1 MNSLQRVLLT
11 AILGALI
18 VTSIG
23 VAFGQSSA
31 TPAAPGPIRILNQGA
46 LRSNLPEMD
55 APPPNNTRLYTP
67 EFWIAEAEVEKWRQR
82 YATPVLVVLPAAID
96 RPVYTLS
103 GDGAAT
109 AVAVVPMHGLW
120 LRRAAIAAGQVLW
133 APLDDAYAAL
143 TAPPPASDKAAA
155 EALQR
160 ARETL
165 AQTRQTIDA
174 ALARLDP

>member
-23 VAFGQSSA
+23 VALGQSPG

-46 LRSNLPEMD
+46 LRSDLPEMD
-55 APPPNNTRLYTP
+55 APPPNPEERYSPQWWVKEAQVELWRL
-67 EFWIAEAEVEKWRQR
+67 K
-82 YATPVLVVLPAAID
+82 YATPVLVVLPAAVD

-109 AVAVVPMHGLW
+109 AVSVVPMHGLW
-120 LRRAAIAAGQVLW
+120 IRRAGIAAGEVLW
-133 APLDDAYAAL
+133 APLGDAYAAL
-143 TAPPPASDKAAA
+143 TAAPPASDKAAA

-165 AQTRQTIDA
+165 AQTRQSIDA